1 MPMDFEDL
9 KLKNID
15 FVVKYT
21 TKTKKFVSRKKPFH
35 IIGIQLTGSALHD
48 FGFQQFTIKPNH
60 IYFLNQDED
69 YDVDCIEK
77 CFAFSVH
84 FTTYEPIDTHSFCIK
99 VENPTDIIK
108 LIEKIEKQKSLSQD
122 CNNITA
128 SNFYKL
134 CSVFDETRKSPYYQK
149 DKRATDAKCYMDIHF
164 KERNCLKHA
173 IETSNLTQR
182 RFNDLFK
189 QTFSITPNRYLTV
202 LKIEFAKKLLK
213 LENLTIMEI
222 AELCGF
228 SDIYYFSKLF
238 KKETGSTPTTFK
250 EK

>member
-1 MPMDFEDL
+1 MD
-9 KLKNID
+9 
-15 FVVKYT
+15 T
-21 TKTKKFVSRKKPFH
+21 
-35 IIGIQLTGSALHD
+35 
-48 FGFQQFTIKPNH
+48 
-60 IYFLNQDED
+60 
-69 YDVDCIEK
+69 
-77 CFAFSVH
+77 
-84 FTTYEPIDTHSFCIK
+84 
-99 VENPTDIIK
+99 
-108 LIEKIEKQKSLSQD
+108 
-122 CNNITA
+122 
-128 SNFYKL
+128 
-134 CSVFDETRKSPYYQK
+134 
-149 DKRATDAKCYMDIHF
+149 HF

-213 LENLTIMEI
+213 LGNLTIMEI
-222 AELCGF
+222 ADLCGF